1 MPYLLLKEVPRY
13 ECLQAAAA
21 RVPGADPAIC
31 QLFLNILHTGTWSLK
46 GRRLFLRGMDLNQAR
61 LIVLVLLDNSENG
74 SMRSSELAE
83 HASVS
88 RATITGL
95 LDTLEKAGFV
105 ERTDDV
111 RDRRAFVCEDHFEGA
126 CASPQSAATFGPLD
140 GGHTFGVERPGAEP
154 AGGALTKNSKG
165 FLRAVRPFQ
174 FMKKAVLIVLAFL
187 AGLAIVFA
195 LGGIKFFQVRKA
207 IAEYANFCSA
217 A

>member
-31 QLFLNILHTGTWSLK
+31 QLFLNILHTGDVVSRGEAT
-46 GRRLFLRGMDLNQAR
+46 FLARHGLNQAR
-61 LIVLVLLDNSENG
+61 LIVLVLLDNSANG
-74 SMRSSELAE
+74 SMRSSELAK

-111 RDRRAFVCEDHFEGA
+111 RDRRASCVNITPKGHELLHKVQPLLVRWTEGILSA
-126 CASPQSAATFGPLD
+126 LSAREQSQLVALLRKTQRAFA
-140 GGHTFGVERPGAEP
+140 ER
-154 AGGALTKNSKG
+154 
-165 FLRAVRPFQ
+165 VRPF
-174 FMKKAVLIVLAFL
+174 
-187 AGLAIVFA
+187 
-195 LGGIKFFQVRKA
+195 
-207 IAEYANFCSA
+207 
-217 A
+217 